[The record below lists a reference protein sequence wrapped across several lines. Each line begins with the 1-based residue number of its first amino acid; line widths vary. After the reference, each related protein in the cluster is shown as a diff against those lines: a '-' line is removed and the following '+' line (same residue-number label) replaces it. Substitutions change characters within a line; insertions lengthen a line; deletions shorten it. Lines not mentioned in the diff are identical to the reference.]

1 VAAQAS
7 PGDACHRL
15 AGQSL
20 PDTTIKLAE
29 LDAGTFTPPD
39 GTMALSDLPSFCRV
53 SAVVAPQITIE
64 VWLPASG
71 WNGKFEGVG
80 GGGYAG
86 TISYP
91 ALADALKAGYAT
103 ASTDT
108 GHMSDARTASANG
121 SFGLGPD
128 GQLNWRLIEDF
139 ASRSLHQMTVVGK
152 TLTAAFYGAAPTYAY
167 WTGCS
172 TGGRQGLML
181 AQRYPTD
188 YNGILAGAP
197 ANNWSRF
204 IPAEFWPQLVM
215 QQAGDVVPQCKFA
228 AVNAAA
234 VAACDGLDGV
244 VDGVIDDPRTC
255 GFDPASMV
263 GMDTPCGTITATDA
277 DVIRRI
283 WQGARDTS
291 GRFLWYG
298 LEPGAPF
305 TGLANTTDMPDG
317 SASGAP
323 FPIATDWIRFF
334 LLQDPEW
341 DWRTATPEQFDQW
354 FQQSV
359 EQYTH
364 VLGTDDPDLSDF
376 RDAGGKLLIWHGW
389 ADQLIFP
396 RQAIDYYER
405 VERAMGGPERAG
417 QFARLFMAP
426 GVEHCRGGAGP
437 SEFDGLGPLV
447 QWVEHATAPES
458 VVATHRTN
466 GVVDRTRP
474 LCRYPMVAR
483 WSGQGST
490 DDAAN
495 FSCTGEVAA
504 QVSP

>member
-1 VAAQAS
+1 
-7 PGDACHRL
+7 
-15 AGQSL
+15 
-20 PDTTIKLAE
+20 
-29 LDAGTFTPPD
+29 
-39 GTMALSDLPSFCRV
+39 
-53 SAVVAPQITIE
+53 
-64 VWLPASG
+64 
-71 WNGKFEGVG
+71 
-80 GGGYAG
+80 
-86 TISYP
+86 
-91 ALADALKAGYAT
+91 
-103 ASTDT
+103 
-108 GHMSDARTASANG
+108 
-121 SFGLGPD
+121 
-128 GQLNWRLIEDF
+128 
-139 ASRSLHQMTVVGK
+139 
-152 TLTAAFYGAAPTYAY
+152 
-167 WTGCS
+167 
-172 TGGRQGLML
+172 
-181 AQRYPTD
+181 
-188 YNGILAGAP
+188 
-197 ANNWSRF
+197 
-204 IPAEFWPQLVM
+204 
-215 QQAGDVVPQCKFA
+215 
-228 AVNAAA
+228 
-234 VAACDGLDGV
+234 
-244 VDGVIDDPRTC
+244 
-255 GFDPASMV
+255 MV
-263 GMDTPCGTITATDA
+263 GTDTPCGTITATDA

-291 GRFLWYG
+291 DRFLWYG

-305 TGLANTTDMPDG
+305 TGLANTAQSPDG
-317 SASGAP
+317 STSGAP

-405 VERAMGGPERAG
+405 VERAMGGPERTG

-458 VVATHRTN
+458 VVAAHRTN

-495 FSCTGEVAA
+495 FSCTRARRRRRLA
-504 QVSP
+504 PDAP